1 MAYLIYDTETTGL
14 PKDFNAPITD
24 LENWPRVVQLAW
36 QLHDDHGK
44 LLNAQNYLIKPDGF
58 TIPFNATKVHGITTQ
73 RAAEEG
79 HDLKFVLEEFA
90 KDLAFTDRQIGHNLN
105 FDVNVMGAEYI
116 RVGIEEPPVMEV
128 DIIDTMK
135 SSTDFCALQ
144 GGRGGRF
151 KPPTLTELHT
161 KLFGKPFDAAHDA
174 AFDVEATARCFFGL
188 IAKGVV
194 TPINEVPTA
203 EVVYE
208 PPVLDDSNFVQRKE
222 KKSTKG
228 RGNISKEEG
237 LARLKDTPFTHLHV
251 HSQFSILQATCEI
264 GTMVN
269 RAKEM
274 GMPAVALT
282 DMGNMYAAFHF
293 VRDALKEGIKPIVGC
308 EFFLTEDRTK
318 QKFTK
323 DNPDR
328 RSQPVFLAKHKEGY
342 HNLAKMASEAF
353 ISGMYAG
360 YPRIDKEVVVAHKD
374 GLIATTG
381 GLGSPV
387 NNLILNVGEEQA
399 EQEFVWWLEQFQDD
413 FYIQLMRHGLEEED
427 HVNEVLLG
435 FAEKYD
441 VKYFAANNAFYM
453 DKDGA
458 DAHDILLCVKD
469 GEKKSTPIGRGR
481 GYRFG
486 FPNDEFYFKSPD
498 EMKELFFDLPE
509 AIETTNEI
517 IDKIEEYKLARDV
530 LLPAF
535 KIPEEFVDPRDAEDG
550 GKRGENLY
558 LRHLTYIGAKKRYGT
573 ITPDIRERL
582 DFELMIIEKTGYPGY
597 FLIVQDF
604 TSQAREMGVSVG
616 PGRGS
621 AAGAAVTYC
630 IGITNVD
637 PIKYDLLFERFL
649 NPDRVSLPDIDI
661 DFDDEGRQK
670 IINWVVDKYGYKQV
684 SHIITYGTMAA
695 KSSIRDTARVMDL
708 PLMDADRIAKLVPDI
723 KLGKLFK
730 MDEDTMKQKLNSEQI
745 EMANALKAISRQDD
759 LEGNVL
765 NTARVLEG
773 SVRNT
778 GIHACGIIITP
789 DDITKFIP
797 VSTARDADLLVTQF
811 DNSVV
816 ESAGMLKMDFLGLKT
831 LTVIKDAVRL
841 IKKLHGI
848 EIDPDDIPLDDRKTY
863 ELYQRGETNGTFQF
877 ESPGMQKHLR
887 ALKPDKFGDLIAMNA
902 LYRPGPLEY
911 IPNFI
916 ARKHGDEEIQYD
928 LPEMEEY
935 LAETYGITVYQEQV
949 MLLSQSLAGFTKGEA
964 DMLRKAM
971 GKKIFA
977 LLEQLKPKFIDQAHE
992 RNGFPKDKLEKI
1004 WKDWEAFAAYAFNK
1018 SHSTCYSVVAFHT
1031 GYLKANYPAEYMA
1044 SVLTN
1049 NMNDIKKVTFF
1060 MEECSRL
1067 GVPVL
1072 GPDVNESEYKFT
1084 VNEEGA
1090 IRFGM
1095 GAIKGVGEG
1104 PINAIIKEREEN
1116 GLYKDIYD
1124 FVERVN
1130 LKSVNKKAMEG
1141 LAYGGGFDCFN
1152 EIHRAQFFFKP
1163 DGEATNGIEKLL
1175 RYGNAHQA
1183 EKLSAQ
1189 TSLFGAGSGMEMPK
1203 PRIPDCEKWSKLV
1216 ELRHE
1221 KDVVGFFIS
1230 GHPLDMYRMELENFC
1245 IPLKDIEQ
1253 HKNQEIKVGGMIS
1266 SVRILES
1273 KNGNKFGIL
1282 SLEDYDRNEEM
1293 AMFGEAFNKHR
1304 HFLNEGD
1311 FVCIQGKVRESYRN
1325 PGQWEFSPSTI
1336 MLLSDV
1342 KEKFCKGIDLS
1353 IDVNALND
1361 KMIMELVHIIENNQ
1375 GNCEMKMEVVAREEK
1390 LVVNL
1395 LSRKY
1400 KVDPSSEMVKQLE
1413 LMEGLEYRIY

>member
-14 PKDFNAPITD
+14 PKNFNAPITD
-24 LENWPRVVQLAW
+24 LDNWPRVVQLAW

-44 LLNAQNYLIKPDGF
+44 LLEAQNYLIKPEGF
-58 TIPFNATKVHGITTQ
+58 TIPFNATKVHGITTD
-73 RAAEEG
+73 RALEEG
-79 HDLKFVLEEFA
+79 HDLKFVLETFA
-90 KDLAFTDRQIGHNLN
+90 EALAKSDRQIGHNLE
-105 FDVNVMGAEYI
+105 FDINVMGAEYI
-116 RVGIEEPPVMEV
+116 RGNVESQLHETEV
-128 DIIDTMK
+128 IDTMK
-135 SSTDFCALQ
+135 SAVDFCALP
-144 GGRGGRF
+144 GGRGGKF

-174 AFDVEATARCFFGL
+174 AFDVDATARCFFGL
-188 IAKGVV
+188 ITQGVV
-194 TPINEVPTA
+194 TPIHDIPA
-203 EVVYE
+203 SEVVYE
-208 PPVLDDSNFVQRKE
+208 APDLDPSNFVQQKQA
-222 KKSTKG
+222 KKAG
-228 RGNISKEEG
+228 RGDISKEEG
-237 LARLKDTPFTHLHV
+237 LARLKDVPFVHLHV
-251 HSQFSILQATCEI
+251 HSQFSILQATCPI
-264 GTMVN
+264 GGLVN
-269 RAKEM
+269 TAKEM
-274 GMPAVALT
+274 GMPGVALT
-282 DMGNMYAAFHF
+282 DLGNMYSIYHF
-293 VRDALKEGIKPIVGC
+293 VRDALKEGVKPIVGC
-308 EFFLTEDRTK
+308 EFFVAEDRTK
-318 QKFTK
+318 HKFTK

-328 RSQPVFLAKHKEGY
+328 RRNQVLIAKHKEGY
-342 HNLAKMASEAF
+342 HNLAKLASEAF
-353 ISGMYAG
+353 ISGYYAG
-360 YPRIDKEVVVAHKD
+360 YPRIDKPLIEEYKE

-381 GLGSPV
+381 GLDSPV
-387 NNLILNVGEEQA
+387 NHLILNVGEEQA

-441 VKYFAANNAFYM
+441 VKYFAANNVYYL
-453 DKDGA
+453 DKEGA
-458 DAHDILLCVKD
+458 TAHDILLCVKE
-469 GEKKSTPIGRGR
+469 GEKRDTPIGRGR
-481 GYRFG
+481 GFRFG
-486 FPNDEFYFKSPD
+486 FPNDQFYFKSPD
-498 EMKELFFDLPE
+498 EMKELFYDLPE

-517 IDKIEEYKLARDV
+517 FDKIEEYKLARDV

-535 KIPEEFVDPRDAEDG
+535 DIPEKFVDPLDAEDG

-558 LRHLTYIGAKKRYGT
+558 LRDLTYIGAKDRYGE
-573 ITPDIRERL
+573 ITPEIRERL

-604 TSQAREMGVSVG
+604 TSAARDMGVSVG

-621 AAGAAVTYC
+621 AAGSAVAYC

-637 PIKYDLLFERFL
+637 PIAYDLLFERFL

-661 DFDDEGRQK
+661 DFDDEGRQN
-670 IINWVVDKYGYKQV
+670 IINWVVEKYGFKQV

-695 KSSIRDTARVMDL
+695 KSSIRDTARVLDL
-708 PLMDADRIAKLVPDI
+708 PLSDADRIAKLVPDM
-723 KLGKLFK
+723 KLKKLFA
-730 MDEDTMKQKLNSEQI
+730 MDDKALEAKLNGDQI
-745 EMANALKAISRQDD
+745 AMANELKAIAEQPN
-759 LEGNVL
+759 LEGEVL
-765 NTARVLEG
+765 KTAHILEG

-797 VSTARDADLLVTQF
+797 VSTAKDADLLVTQF

-816 ESAGMLKMDFLGLKT
+816 ENAGMLKMDFLGLKT
-831 LTVIKDAVRL
+831 LTIIKDAVKL

-848 EIDPDDIPLDDRKTY
+848 EINPDDIPLDDRVTY

-916 ARKHGDEEIQYD
+916 ARKHGEEEIVYD
-928 LPEMEEY
+928 LPALEEY

-977 LLEQLKPKFIDQAHE
+977 LLEQLKPKFIEQAAARGHA
-992 RNGFPKDKLEKI
+992 KDKLEKI

-1044 SVLTN
+1044 SVLTH

-1060 MEECSRL
+1060 MEECARL
-1067 GVPVL
+1067 KIPVL
-1072 GPDVNESEYKFT
+1072 GPDVNESEYQFN
-1084 VNEEGA
+1084 VNEDGA
-1090 IRFGM
+1090 IRFGL

-1104 PINAIIKEREEN
+1104 PINAIIEGREK
-1116 GLYKDIYD
+1116 GGPYKSTFD

-1141 LAYGGGFDCFN
+1141 LAYGGAFD
-1152 EIHRAQFFFKP
+1152 ELGDMHRAQFFFKA
-1163 DGEATNGIEKLL
+1163 DGDMTNGIEKLL
-1175 RYGNAHQA
+1175 RFGNAFQA
-1183 EKLSAQ
+1183 EKMSAQ
-1189 TSLFGAGSGMEMPK
+1189 KSLFGAGSGVELPK
-1203 PRIPDCEKWSKLV
+1203 PKIPDCERWSKLV

-1230 GHPLDMYRMELENFC
+1230 GHPLDMYRMEMENFC
-1245 IPLKDIEQ
+1245 IPLKDIELYS
-1253 HKNQEIKVGGMIS
+1253 NQEITVGGMITDAKI
-1266 SVRILES
+1266 RES

-1282 SLEDYDRNEEM
+1282 TLEDYDRVVEM
-1293 AMFGEAFNKHR
+1293 AMFGEPFNKHK
-1304 HFLNEGD
+1304 HFFNVGD
-1311 FVCIQGKVRESYRN
+1311 FVCVTGKVRESFRN
-1325 PGQWEFSPSTI
+1325 KGQWELSPMSI
-1336 MLLSDV
+1336 MLLSDM
-1342 KEKFCKGIDLS
+1342 KEKFCKGVDLS
-1353 IDVNALND
+1353 IDIAALD
-1361 KMIMELVHIIENNQ
+1361 DALIMDLVSLVENNQ
-1375 GNCEMKMEVVAREEK
+1375 GNYEMKIEIVSNEDK
-1390 LVVNL
+1390 LVVNM

-1400 KVDPSSEMVKQLE
+1400 KVDPTTAMIQKLEMMDGVK
-1413 LMEGLEYRIY
+1413 YRIY